1 MTTRLRTL
9 KNLDFSYPEVSED
22 EYQKIFDKE
31 KKEELRLEAIK
42 WYKKLNLCCSSE
54 GFAAEE
60 EIQKWIVH
68 FFNLKEKD
76 LK

>member
-1 MTTRLRTL
+1 MTTKLRTL
-9 KNLDFSYPEVSED
+9 KNFDFSYPEVSEE

-42 WYKKLNLCCSSE
+42 WYKKLNFCCNLE
-54 GFAAEE
+54 GFASEE
-60 EIQKWIVH
+60 DIQTWIVH